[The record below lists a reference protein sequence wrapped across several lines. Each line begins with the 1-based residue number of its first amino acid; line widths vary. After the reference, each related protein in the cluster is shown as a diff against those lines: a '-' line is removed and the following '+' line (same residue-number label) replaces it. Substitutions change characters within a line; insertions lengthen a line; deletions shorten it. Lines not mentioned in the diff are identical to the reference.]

1 MVYGVRKGASWKTSS
16 AQLNMPFNMNT
27 RRHLPSIETSGKYLQ
42 PIDASGDGRCRTC
55 LARSTGTS
63 ELSKERRLWRKVEQ
77 TMRMPS
83 KFSLAKFT
91 TSSCVIHSWSP
102 LIQTRLF
109 RIPDISN
116 SKLFKLPFSH
126 FLSAMSNY
134 FAFLLRVRIAGFNFF
149 PHFGCSVY
157 SQ

>member
-109 RIPDISN
+109 RIPRYFELETISSRSFTIYLTIRLRARVFYEHIVN
-116 SKLFKLPFSH
+116 EAQQSRLP
-126 FLSAMSNY
+126 LVENE
-134 FAFLLRVRIAGFNFF
+134 RE
-149 PHFGCSVY
+149 
-157 SQ
+157 